1 MLFAIAALAGIG
13 IGFRAGPFSLITFSI
28 AAAMVAA
35 VTGVVRGDT
44 AGGILLLTIGV
55 CALFEFGALVGLL
68 ARHAERLASMR
79 RKGHVTM
86 APGIQPRPGT
96 VVAKH

>member
-13 IGFRAGPFSLITFSI
+13 IGFRAGPFSLITFSV
-28 AAAMVAA
+28 AAATVAA

-55 CALFEFGALVGLL
+55 CAVFELGALVGLL
-68 ARHAERLASMR
+68 VRHAERLTSMR
-79 RKGHVTM
+79 ATGHGM
-86 APGIQPRPGT
+86 KSPGIRSRPGT
-96 VVAKH
+96 AVAKH